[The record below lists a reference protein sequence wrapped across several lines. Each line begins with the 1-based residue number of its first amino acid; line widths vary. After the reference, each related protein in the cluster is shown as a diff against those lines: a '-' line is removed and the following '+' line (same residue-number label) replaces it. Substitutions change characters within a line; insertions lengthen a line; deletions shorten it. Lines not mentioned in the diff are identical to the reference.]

1 MTHKYQIK
9 GMHCSSCVTKIQEAL
24 ARLPHVQ
31 SAIVSL
37 NPPEATVTM
46 REHISTEELNQAAK
60 KAGDYSLQDVSEK
73 AAPMPAPES
82 ARTSYLPL
90 ILVFAYLIGVILLR
104 QFHAGVWD
112 WKEAMNDFMG
122 GFFLVFSFFKLLN
135 LRGFVASY
143 LSYDV
148 ITKKWMTYGYIYPFL
163 ELALG
168 IAYVVRFNPLITN
181 WATLILMTVSSIG
194 VVQSLLNKRKIQCAC
209 LGAVFNLPMSKVTLI
224 EDVLMAGMALTMIFL
239 THG

>member
-1 MTHKYQIK
+1 MMTHKYQIK
-9 GMHCSSCVTKIQEAL
+9 GMHCSSCITKIQDAL
-24 ARLPHVQ
+24 SRVPHVQ
-31 SAIVSL
+31 SATVSL

-46 REHISTEELNQAAK
+46 KEHVSTDELNRATK
-60 KAGDYSLQDVSEK
+60 TAGDYSLLDIHEQAV
-73 AAPMPAPES
+73 PMQATETK
-82 ARTSYLPL
+82 TSYLPL
-90 ILVFAYLIGVILLR
+90 ILVFAYLVGVILLR
-104 QFHAGVWD
+104 QFHEGVWN
-112 WKEAMNDFMG
+112 WKEAMNNFMG

-168 IAYVVRFNPLITN
+168 IAYLIHFNPLITN
-181 WATLILMTVSSIG
+181 WVTLILMSVSSIG

-224 EDVLMAGMALTMIFL
+224 EDALMAGMALVMIL
-239 THG
+239 SAHG